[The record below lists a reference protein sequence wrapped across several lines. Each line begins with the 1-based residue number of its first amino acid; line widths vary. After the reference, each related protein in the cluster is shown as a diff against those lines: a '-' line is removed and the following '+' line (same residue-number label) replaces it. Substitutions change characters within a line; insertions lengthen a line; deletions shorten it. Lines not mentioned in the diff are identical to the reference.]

1 MSATFFGLDPD
12 SLEQK
17 PEEKPQKKKLRD
29 LMRNPL
35 FLKPLGV
42 GCMMMI
48 IQQVTGLTAR
58 VFTDF
63 STGGR
68 PQSEAPQNPK

>member
-17 PEEKPQKKKLRD
+17 PEDKPQKKKLRD
-29 LMRNPL
+29 LMKSPL

-48 IQQVTGLTAR
+48 IQQVTGLVAR
-58 VFTDF
+58 VHTNF
-63 STGGR
+63 STR
-68 PQSEAPQNPK
+68 

>member
-1 MSATFFGLDPD
+1 MMSATFFGLDPD

-48 IQQVTGLTAR
+48 IQQVTGLVAR

-63 STGGR
+63 SRRGR
-68 PQSEAPQNPK
+68 P